1 VQTNVLSRTARQ
13 CLRNM
18 LLLGCAVVLRHQ
30 QRPSSPSPFP
40 SVLLLSVPDAESGGG
55 RTHCRGQRRKPV
67 MKIYDVASARNRRA
81 GAKLVFSPSRAAA
94 CATCRRGD
102 TQRRTTRGRAERY
115 DKRARQPAACASS
128 SRIQRRVGPRNA
140 TRLIA
145 SPAAFH
151 ATHSFANAGG
161 KSAAK
166 VSK

>member
-1 VQTNVLSRTARQ
+1 VQANVLSRTARQ

-18 LLLGCAVVLRHQ
+18 LLLRLCGCPTASTTAVFPLPVPV
-30 QRPSSPSPFP
+30 RPFAFRPRRRIRR
-40 SVLLLSVPDAESGGG
+40 

-102 TQRRTTRGRAERY
+102 MQRRTTLGRAKRY
-115 DKRARQPAACASS
+115 DKRVRRPAACASS

-145 SPAAFH
+145 SPAAFY
-151 ATHSFANAGG
+151 ATHSFANTGG

-166 VSK
+166 LSK